1 MPTGQKV
8 SQFLVKDVAE
18 GLLEDSLIL
27 TPSLKRTVQWIG
39 GVNGG
44 ILFEITEKIQS
55 LLLEDPLEP
64 IHLLVTSHGGPTGI
78 GMSFYDTMRTV
89 YRPTLYTIGSG
100 DVDSSGIIVFLT
112 GTRRYLTANTTLLLH
127 LAGRTFD
134 SPKRLTTPE
143 MESIVKEDKLKDFQ
157 YASVIADRSGG
168 RLTVQEVLDLMANNT
183 ILTPHDALEYGLTHA
198 VLE

>member
-1 MPTGQKV
+1 MPTSKKV
-8 SQFLVKDVAE
+8 SQYLVQEVTE
-18 GLLEDSLIL
+18 ELLEDKLII
-27 TPSLKRTVQWIG
+27 TPSLKRMVQWVG

-55 LLLEDPLEP
+55 LLIESPSEP

-89 YRPTLYTIGSG
+89 YHPTLYTIGSG
-100 DVDSSGIIVFLT
+100 DVDSSGIIIFLT

-168 RLTVQEVLDLMANNT
+168 KLTVQNVLELMANNT
-183 ILTPHDALEYGLTHA
+183 VLTPRDAVKYGLAHA